1 MNETLTTASAAK
13 VIGRSPHWLYINS
26 ERLKIPRYRIGGRW
40 VYFESELCEWFMAQK
55 EMHEISSSHRPKRN
69 IPSRMHVEFS

>member
-13 VIGRSPHWLYINS
+13 VIGKSPHWLYINS

-40 VYFESELCEWFMAQK
+40 VYLESELAEWFMAQK
-55 EMHEISSSHRPKRN
+55 EMHETSSIHRSKSK
-69 IPSRMHVEFS
+69 IPNHLRVEFS

>member
-1 MNETLTTASAAK
+1 MNESLTTAKAAK
-13 VIGRSPHWLYINS
+13 VIGKSPHWLYINS

-55 EMHEISSSHRPKRN
+55 EMHEISLGHRPKRN
-69 IPSRMHVEFS
+69 IPSRVHVEFS

>member
-13 VIGRSPHWLYINS
+13 VIGKSPHWLYVNS

-40 VYFESELCEWFMAQK
+40 VYLESELAEWFMAQK
-55 EMHEISSSHRPKRN
+55 EMHETSSSHRSKSR
-69 IPSRMHVEFS
+69 IPNQMRVEFS

>member
-1 MNETLTTASAAK
+1 MKQPLTTANAAK

-40 VYFESELCEWFMAQK
+40 VYFESELAEWFMAQK
-55 EMHEISSSHRPKRN
+55 EMQQASPNHKSKSR
-69 IPSRMHVEFS
+69 IPARMHVEFS